1 MHNLLQAWNQI
12 ARNPASATGKIA
24 PNVGSVVA
32 LEFEPKRKAGQNLP
46 GFVSLASAGNLV
58 RNGYLP
64 GRYAPFDI
72 NAAATGLANLSNAD
86 GEATFNDRYS
96 VLQQLNGAGVRRS
109 DFDEMAHFY
118 AGARAMMYD
127 NAVNA
132 TFRFTTQDQLRYG
145 NSTFG
150 NSCIVAAQPR
160 HGGSGA
166 LGTS

>member
-1 MHNLLQAWNQI
+1 MPGLASQAPRFSIVRSCQSSALVHNLLQAWNQI

-96 VLQQLNGAGVRRS
+96 VLQQLNGSGVRRWIS
-109 DFDEMAHFY
+109 TKWRTSTP
-118 AGARAMMYD
+118 ARA
-127 NAVNA
+127 
-132 TFRFTTQDQLRYG
+132 
-145 NSTFG
+145 
-150 NSCIVAAQPR
+150 P
-160 HGGSGA
+160 
-166 LGTS
+166 